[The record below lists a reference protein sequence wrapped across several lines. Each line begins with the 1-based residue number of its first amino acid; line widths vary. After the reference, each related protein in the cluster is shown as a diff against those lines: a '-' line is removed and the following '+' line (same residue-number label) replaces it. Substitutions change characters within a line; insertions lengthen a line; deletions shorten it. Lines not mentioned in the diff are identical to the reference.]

1 MGEEM
6 SRTLRVEVEAGLPG
20 ADPRRLAVGAP
31 ADTPVGAVL
40 DALARRLGVQGSAGA
55 VQARSLVS
63 GNWLDRDVPFGEAG
77 MLRGER
83 LVLTVGLSPG
93 GGTGP
98 LRRWPRPRHGDADGR
113 VAVNRPPRTVRPEP
127 TLDLTLPKPPQSRS
141 PRRFPLGAMVIPLA
155 IGGIL
160 VLVTRHWEIALFALF
175 TPVMVAWNHYE
186 ERRARTD
193 DQRERGRTFTEEA
206 DAVRARLHGFAD
218 DWLEWQVAAHP
229 DPEQVAAAA
238 RDLSPRVWERQRGD
252 ADHLHLRLGTSPAS
266 APAVLREQTTSHV
279 AAPDRPDY
287 EAELDLPSAPV
298 AVALGS
304 EGPLA
309 VLGER
314 VDTVGVGTWLA
325 AQLATLHSPADVRL
339 ALAST
344 DADTC
349 DRWQWLPHLADD
361 LLGRPSVARTARET
375 QALLTA
381 VAELGRRRHE
391 EREQSRSARPPA
403 GPVIVVAVDQ
413 DTEPDPALLRQVAQ
427 LSEVG
432 VALIWTGSDAG
443 TVPTAT
449 NVLLTVEP
457 GGRRA
462 VLTGLRGGARVDLVP
477 DTFGRDAALTL
488 ATGLAPLQDAG
499 DVRRAHRLPQ
509 RVVLE
514 DVLPDPASI
523 VAMRRRWESAHPT
536 ELVAR
541 IGLSHEGAVDLD
553 LGATGSHVLVGGTT
567 GSGKSELLQA
577 MVGSLAATYP
587 PSRVGF
593 LLVDYKG
600 GSAFKDAMHLPHCVG
615 VVTDLDE
622 HLTRRALAALE
633 AEIRRR
639 EQVLAAADA
648 RDLTELRLR
657 SGATDIG
664 DLLIVVDEFATLAK
678 EVPEFV
684 DGVVDIAARGRSL
697 GLRLVLATQR
707 PAGVISDRIRANVDA
722 RIALRVNDEADS
734 LDIIDARDAAHIRRT
749 LPGRA
754 HLRRHRDL
762 LEFQSAYAG
771 GPLREESRAVVE
783 VTELGGPDM
792 SPSESS
798 AAGHEA
804 GGPTT
809 LEALVESARRLMGT
823 GRWPAPHVPWLPPLP
838 PVVTTTELAAMAEA
852 PDGAA
857 LLALADLPDQQAQR
871 VAVFD
876 PATHGALLVF
886 GTSRSGKTTVLRSI
900 AAGLLERLGPD
911 RLQLFALD
919 FAGHGLH
926 ALADA
931 PQCAATVGP
940 DDPGRIA
947 RVLRRLTAMAATRKQ
962 LLAQAGATSFGD
974 LADRREALP
983 RVVLLLDGYAGAAAA
998 LERLD
1003 GGRVLEQLERL
1014 VTDGP
1019 GVGIHVLLTAD
1030 RRSAIPQAL
1039 SSVVTTR
1046 LVLRM
1051 AERDDYALLGV
1062 EPALVR
1068 SATLPPGRGFIGG
1081 TTEVQV
1087 AVLAGA
1093 DPAVEQAALAAAVA
1107 RARGRWTRTEP
1118 RVERMPDEV
1127 ALADLP
1133 PAPQPLV
1140 LPVAVGDTDVAP
1152 VPVDLRDGHLLVV
1165 GPPRSGR
1172 STALATIAAAARRQ
1186 AVPPALVLVHRRTG
1200 LLQRVAPWD
1209 LGPLDADDPQAI
1221 EGLGGAVSA
1230 LLGGGRSV
1238 LVLCDD
1244 ADAYAERASA
1254 ALEEL
1259 ARTGRDAPVRV
1270 VAASD
1275 NRWAQRA
1282 YSGLVPEL
1290 RRSKQA
1296 LLLAPEIELDG
1307 DLVGV
1312 RLRAPLEPIG
1322 MPGRGF
1328 LVAGGRAELV
1338 QLAQPSVVAART
1350 SVADHLR
1357 RQHEARLVENKGVDR

>member
-1 MGEEM
+1 MKE
-6 SRTLRVEVEAGLPG
+6 TLEVEVEAALPG
-20 ADPRRLAVGAP
+20 AEPRRLAVRAP
-31 ADTPVGAVL
+31 ADAQVGAIL
-40 DALARRLGVQGSAGA
+40 DAVARHLGVEGSTGA

-63 GNWLDRDVPFGEAG
+63 NTWLDRDVPFGQAG
-77 MLRGER
+77 VLRGER
-83 LVLTVGLSPG
+83 LVLTVGLSPAG
-93 GGTGP
+93 STGA
-98 LRRWPRPRHGDADGR
+98 LRRWPRHRPGDAEGR
-113 VAVNRPPRTVRPEP
+113 VAVNRPPRTVRVEP
-127 TLDLTLPKPPQSRS
+127 ALDLTLPKPPQGRS

-175 TPVMVAWNHYE
+175 TPVMVAWNYYE
-186 ERRARTD
+186 ERRARAD
-193 DQRERGRTFTEEA
+193 DLREHGRTFDEEA
-206 DAVRARLHGFAD
+206 DAVRARLRGFAH
-218 DWLEWQVAAHP
+218 DWLDWQLATHP
-229 DPEQVAAAA
+229 DPDQVAAAT
-238 RDLSPRVWERQRGD
+238 RELSPRVWERQRGD
-252 ADHLHLRLGTSPAS
+252 ADDLHLRLGTSRRR
-266 APAVLREQTTSHV
+266 APAVLREQTSSHL
-279 AAPDRPDY
+279 AASDRPDY
-287 EAELDLPSAPV
+287 ESELDVPSAPV
-298 AVALGS
+298 AVALWT

-314 VDTVGVGTWLA
+314 VDTVGVTTWLS
-325 AQLATLHSPADVRL
+325 AQLATLHSPADLRL

-344 DADTC
+344 DVDTC
-349 DRWQWLPHLADD
+349 DWWQWLPHLADD
-361 LLGRPSVARTARET
+361 LLGEPAVAHTARDT
-375 QALLTA
+375 HALLTA
-381 VAELGRRRHE
+381 VAALGRRRRE
-391 EREQSRSARPPA
+391 ESEQGRRVRPPD
-403 GPVIVVAVDQ
+403 GPVLVVVVDQ
-413 DTEPDPALLRQVAQ
+413 DTRPDPALLGQVAL
-427 LSEVG
+427 LSDVG
-432 VALIWTGSDAG
+432 IALIWTGSDAE

-449 NVLLTVEP
+449 SVLLSVER
-457 GGRRA
+457 GARGA
-462 VLTGLRGGARVDLVP
+462 VLTGLRGGAQVDLLP
-477 DTFGRDAALTL
+477 ETFGRVAALTL
-488 ATGLAPLQDAG
+488 ATSLAPLQDAG
-499 DVRRAHRLPQ
+499 DVRRAHRLPE

-514 DVLPDPASI
+514 DVLPEPASI

-536 ELVAR
+536 ELIAR
-541 IGLSHEGAVDLD
+541 IGLSHEGPVDLD
-553 LGATGSHVLVGGTT
+553 LGPTGSHVLAGGTT

-577 MVGSLAATYP
+577 MVGALAATYP

-657 SGATDIG
+657 SGSTSIG

-707 PAGVISDRIRANVDA
+707 PAGVITDRIRANVDV

-734 LDIIDARDAAHIRRT
+734 LDIVDARDAAHIRRS
-749 LPGRA
+749 LPGRGY
-754 HLRRHRDL
+754 LRRHRDL

-771 GPLREESRAVVE
+771 GPLREESGALVE
-783 VTELGGPDM
+783 VTDLSDPG
-792 SPSESS
+792 
-798 AAGHEA
+798 AASDRSLPRHDA

-809 LEALVESARRLMGT
+809 LEALVEAARRLLGT
-823 GRWPAPHVPWLPPLP
+823 GRWEPPHVPWLPPLP
-838 PVVTTTELAAMAEA
+838 AVVTTTELAATADA

-857 LLALADLPDQQAQR
+857 LLALADLPDRQVQR

-876 PATHGALLVF
+876 PASHGAFLVF
-886 GTSRSGKTTVLRSI
+886 GTSRSGKTTVLRTI
-900 AAGLLERLGPD
+900 AAGLLDRLGPD
-911 RLQLFALD
+911 RLQLYALD

-931 PQCAATVGP
+931 PQCLATVGP

-947 RVLRRLTAMAATRKQ
+947 RVLRRLTAVVATRKQ
-962 LLAQAGATSFGD
+962 LLAREGATSFGE
-974 LADRREALP
+974 LADRSATLP
-983 RVVLLLDGYAGAAAA
+983 RVVLLLDGYAGAASA

-1030 RRSAIPQAL
+1030 RRAAIPQAL

-1051 AERDDYALLGV
+1051 AEKDDYALLGV

-1093 DPAVEQAALAAAVA
+1093 EPAAEQAALAAVVA
-1107 RARGRWTRTEP
+1107 RARSRWSRTEP
-1118 RVERMPDEV
+1118 PVDRMPDEV
-1127 ALADLP
+1127 GLSDLP
-1133 PAPQPLV
+1133 PAVQPLV

-1152 VPVDLRDGHLLVV
+1152 VAVDLRDGHLLVA
-1165 GPPRSGR
+1165 GPPHSGR
-1172 STALATIAAAARRQ
+1172 TTALAALAAAARRQ
-1186 AVPPALVLVHRRTG
+1186 AAPPALVLVHRRANVLEKG
-1200 LLQRVAPWD
+1200 VAWD
-1209 LGPLDADDPQAI
+1209 LGPLDADDVDAV

-1230 LLGGGRSV
+1230 LLADGHSSV

-1244 ADAYAERASA
+1244 ADTYGERASS

-1270 VAASD
+1270 VATSD

-1282 YSGLVPEL
+1282 YTGLVPEV

-1296 LLLAPEIELDG
+1296 LLLAPEVELDG

-1328 LVAGGRAELV
+1328 LVTGGRAELI
-1338 QLAQPSVVAART
+1338 QLAQPSVMAART
-1350 SVADHLR
+1350 SVAEHIR
-1357 RQHEARLVENKGVDR
+1357 RPHEARLVENKGVDR